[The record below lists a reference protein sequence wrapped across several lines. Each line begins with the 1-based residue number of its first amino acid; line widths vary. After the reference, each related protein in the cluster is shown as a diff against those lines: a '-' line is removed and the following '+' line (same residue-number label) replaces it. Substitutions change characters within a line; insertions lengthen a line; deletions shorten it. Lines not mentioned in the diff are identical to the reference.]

1 MDFLN
6 KNYLQAA
13 VSLKRL
19 SHEIFIWTQLLR
31 RGPDQRP
38 NGHRSKSFDLVGGL
52 SETPLC
58 QQPLLHPRHSPLAPP
73 PLPVVDY
80 EQELTLPATD
90 ADADALD
97 GVGTAVAV
105 AIGSAS
111 SPTCSLNTA
120 AAGTTVTVATLHS
133 TPRKDGVRIKGIG
146 YHFTKLILFR

>member
-1 MDFLN
+1 M
-6 KNYLQAA
+6 
-13 VSLKRL
+13 
-19 SHEIFIWTQLLR
+19 LR

-58 QQPLLHPRHSPLAPP
+58 QQPLLHPRHPPPP

-80 EQELTLPATD
+80 EQELTLPAAD
-90 ADADALD
+90 ADADALN
-97 GVGTAVAV
+97 GVGTAVVA
-105 AIGSAS
+105 AIGSAT

-133 TPRKDGVRIKGIG
+133 TPRKDRVGIKGIG
-146 YHFTKLILFR
+146 YHFT

>member
-1 MDFLN
+1 MKIIL
-6 KNYLQAA
+6 KNYLFKEA
-13 VSLKRL
+13 VSWD
-19 SHEIFIWTQLLR
+19 FIWTQLLR
-31 RGPDQRP
+31 RGSDQRP

-58 QQPLLHPRHSPLAPP
+58 QQPLLHPRHTPLAPP

-80 EQELTLPATD
+80 EQELTLPA

-97 GVGTAVAV
+97 GVGTAVAA

-111 SPTCSLNTA
+111 SPTCSLNMA

-133 TPRKDGVRIKGIG
+133 TPRKDGVGIKGIG
-146 YHFTKLILFR
+146 YHFT